1 MPHLQ
6 HLLNVAVSIFPLSL
20 VVFIYERALVPI
32 YGSVPTNHLLDKIL
46 VAALVISAVQ
56 PFAFSL
62 SQKAFLAALLFA
74 AAPNATYW
82 VAVLSA
88 RNRDPVW
95 GPAITHVV
103 VLVPMVVFISS
114 FMVGSRR
121 KSPRILKM
129 LSHSLQ
135 TVVIP
140 SIALRIMKKFWS
152 QNTFLNTFSE
162 SFIFLAL
169 SFLLLC
175 LSITQ
180 MDVSP
185 TPAPKS
191 SSKKQHQKSATS
203 FTSVQIKLI
212 ILSLAATLS
221 YTVYPKLYSPVL
233 PHPLPQTYTH
243 PSYPLQIHS
252 SVQSTTGLI
261 VVGQAL
267 DLSNSDPN
275 HPDDKM
281 SHVRYLRAAHSFL
294 GGVWMGPKI
303 MTLEGIPPLRDSHNH
318 RLGDSIYG
326 VFTLQEA
333 ARLVNSTAK
342 TEWENALVIGLGAG
356 ISATSFHRHNM
367 SLTIV
372 EIDPAVY
379 DAARQWFGLPDPGRG
394 NVYLEDARSWAA
406 HKHASADAGVQGTLY
421 DIVVHD
427 CFSGGGVPEHI
438 YTMEFWSDL
447 KSTIHP
453 DGVLVVNFVGHVKSE
468 PMRMISYTLSK
479 AFGRCRAFHDV
490 VMADLPEDQYET
502 EYINIVFFC
511 TMTTSPLTFRSATS
525 EDFLGSPL
533 RRYILSTLNARE
545 INLNVIKEGITAEEE
560 EKYILIDENNSLG
573 RLQEAQGQHH
583 WTLMRD
589 VLPDI
594 FWETY

>member
-6 HLLNVAVSIFPLSL
+6 HLTNVVVSIFPLSL

-32 YGSVPTNHLLDKIL
+32 YGSVPTNYLLDKIL

-56 PFAFSL
+56 PFTLSL
-62 SQKAFLAALLFA
+62 SQKAFFFALLFA

-82 VAVLSA
+82 VAVWSA
-88 RNRDPVW
+88 RSRNPVW
-95 GPAITHVV
+95 GPAVTHVV
-103 VLVPMVVFISS
+103 VLVPMVVSLSS

-129 LSHSLQ
+129 LSHSVK

-140 SIALRIMKKFWS
+140 SIALRMMKKFWS
-152 QNTFLNTFSE
+152 QFAALNTFSE
-162 SFIFLAL
+162 SFIFLAF
-169 SFLLLC
+169 SFFFLC
-175 LSITQ
+175 LSIIQ

-191 SSKKQHQKSATS
+191 SSKKQHRKSVTS
-203 FTSVQIKLI
+203 FTPIQIKSI
-212 ILSLAATLS
+212 ILSLAAALS
-221 YTVYPKLYSPVL
+221 YSVYPKLYSPVL
-233 PHPLPQTYTH
+233 PHPLLQTYTH

-252 SVQSTTGLI
+252 SVQSTTGLV

-267 DLSNSDPN
+267 ALSSDPD
-275 HPDDKM
+275 HPDNKM

-294 GGVWMGPKI
+294 GGVWMGPKV
-303 MTLEGIPPLRDSHNH
+303 MTIEGVPSLHDSHNH
-318 RLGDSIYG
+318 PLGDSIYG
-326 VFTLQEA
+326 VFILQEA
-333 ARLVNSTAK
+333 ARLVNSTTK

-379 DAARQWFGLPDPGRG
+379 DAAREWFGLPEPEPE
-394 NVYLEDARSWAA
+394 NVYLEDARTWAA
-406 HKHASADAGVQGTLY
+406 RKRSSVDAGVQGTLY

-438 YTMEFWSDL
+438 YTTEFWNDL

-511 TMTTSPLTFRSATS
+511 TVSTSPLTFRAATS
-525 EDFLGSPL
+525 DDFLGSPL
-533 RRYILSTLNARE
+533 RRYILSTLNTRE
-545 INLNVIKEGITAEEE
+545 INLNVIKEGITEEEE
-560 EKYILIDENNSLG
+560 EKYILTDENNSLE
-573 RLQEAQGQHH
+573 RLQEAQGHHH

>member
-6 HLLNVAVSIFPLSL
+6 HLVNVAVSVFPLSL

-46 VAALVISAVQ
+46 VPALVISAVQ

-62 SQKAFLAALLFA
+62 SQRAFISALLFA

-82 VAVLSA
+82 VAIWSA
-88 RNRDPVW
+88 RNRDPLW
-95 GPAITHVV
+95 GPAATHVV
-103 VLVPMVVFISS
+103 VLVPMVVSLSS

-121 KSPRILKM
+121 KASRILRM
-129 LSHSLQ
+129 LSHSVQ

-140 SIALRIMKKFWS
+140 LIALRITKKFWS
-152 QNTFLNTFSE
+152 QCTALNALSE
-162 SFIFLAL
+162 SFIFLVL
-169 SFLLLC
+169 SVVFLC

-180 MDVSP
+180 MDISP
-185 TPAPKS
+185 APTPKS
-191 SSKKQHQKSATS
+191 SSKIQQRKSATS
-203 FTSVQIKLI
+203 FTPLQTKFI
-212 ILSLAATLS
+212 ILSLAAALS
-221 YTVYPKLYSPVL
+221 YTIYPKLYSPVL
-233 PHPLPQTYTH
+233 PHPLPQPYTH

-267 DLSNSDPN
+267 TLSSDPD
-275 HPDDKM
+275 HPDNQM

-294 GGVWMGPKI
+294 GGVWMGPKV
-303 MTLEGIPPLRDSHNH
+303 MTMEGVAPLHDSHNH

-342 TEWENALVIGLGAG
+342 NEWENALVIGLGAG

-379 DAARQWFGLPDPGRG
+379 DAARQWFGLPDPGPK

-406 HKHASADAGVQGTLY
+406 HKRASADAGVQGTLY

-427 CFSGGGVPEHI
+427 CFSGGAVPEHI

-453 DGVLVVNFVGHVKSE
+453 EGVLVVNFVGHVKSE
-468 PMRMISYTLSK
+468 AMRMILYTLSK
-479 AFGRCRAFHDV
+479 AFGQCRAFHDV
-490 VMADLPEDQYET
+490 GIADLSEDQYET

-511 TMTTSPLTFRSATS
+511 TMSRSPLTFRNPTS

-545 INLNVIKEGITAEEE
+545 INLNAVKEGITAEEE
-560 EKYILIDENNSLG
+560 EKYILTDENNPLG
-573 RLQEAQGQHH
+573 RLQDAQGHYH